1 MKSTATAILAAI
13 LLALSLGGCAT
24 PSASPTANTAA
35 LQQKVLFAEY
45 GWEGA
50 QALILAYKSR
60 PVCTTPRTVIT
71 CKTDAGMTELRKINR
86 AAVAGLDAGMK
97 LASTP
102 GITEDKVTAAIA
114 IATTGVAGVQAT
126 IAAYDK

>member
-1 MKSTATAILAAI
+1 MKFPLTALSAAI
-13 LLALSLGGCAT
+13 LLPLTLAACPSPSAT
-24 PSASPTANTAA
+24 PTATTAS
-35 LQQKVLFAEY
+35 LQQKVLLAEY

-50 QALILAYKSR
+50 QEVILAYKSR
-60 PVCTTPRTVIT
+60 PTCTTPRTVIT

-86 AAVAGLDAGMK
+86 AAVAGLDTAMK
-97 LASTP
+97 LAATP
-102 GITEDKVTAAIA
+102 GITEDKVTAAMA

>member
-1 MKSTATAILAAI
+1 MKKT
-13 LLALSLGGCAT
+13 LLAIAAAALLLGGCS
-24 PSASPTANTAA
+24 PASTPTASTAA
-35 LQQKVLFAEY
+35 LQQKVLYAEL

-50 QALILAYKSR
+50 QTLILAYKGR
-60 PVCTTPRTVIT
+60 PVCTTPRTVAT
-71 CKTDAGMTELRKINR
+71 CKTEAGMTELRRINR
-86 AAVAGLDAGMK
+86 AAVAGLDTGMK

-114 IATTGVAGVQAT
+114 VATTGVAGVQAA